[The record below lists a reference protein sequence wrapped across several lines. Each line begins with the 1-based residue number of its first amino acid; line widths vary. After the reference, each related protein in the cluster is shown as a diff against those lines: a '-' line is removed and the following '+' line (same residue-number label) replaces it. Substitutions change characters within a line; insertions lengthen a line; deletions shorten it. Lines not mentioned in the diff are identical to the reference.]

1 MLLRNMQVL
10 DLHAKFIASTF
21 IPSQAS
27 CVYPQAVAHAVTCKI
42 LVYFIG
48 NQDMCIKVSRN
59 SSQTQHA
66 FLSIKLLTKCE
77 PV

>member
-42 LVYFIG
+42 LLYFTG
-48 NQDMCIKVSRN
+48 NQV
-59 SSQTQHA
+59 
-66 FLSIKLLTKCE
+66 F
-77 PV
+77 V

>member
-27 CVYPQAVAHAVTCKI
+27 CVYPQAVAHAVTCQI
-42 LVYFIG
+42 LLHFTG
-48 NQDMCIKVSRN
+48 NQDICIKVSRN
-59 SSQTQHA
+59 SSQPQHA
-66 FLSIKLLTKCE
+66 FLSIKLLTECE
-77 PV
+77 PM